1 MSRGLLPRQLP
12 LFLVR
17 LGRRSPVAVLGIA
30 LAAWLAA
37 GLLASQ
43 VEIETD
49 ILSLVPRDNTVV
61 DGFRTTI
68 ERFGSVDTLLVVVH
82 LGPDRPLAEAVEFA
96 DRMAATLREWEVI
109 DWVEYRVESSAEA
122 AVPLLDRA
130 ALFLDR
136 AQLDEVLASLDGE
149 GMDRTV
155 ARLRGQLMA
164 PQGVVTKELLKI
176 DPAGLLP
183 RILSRVRFGG
193 VGVRVDPQTG
203 CLIDPGQ
210 RFLLMMAKPTRPA
223 QDLEFDRALVDG
235 LEQRVAALSKA
246 WSVERR
252 GEPAP
257 RVEFTGGYVI
267 ALDDA
272 RLITSD
278 MVTGLVSS
286 LVGVMLLFLL
296 AFRSRAALVYAF
308 LPLVTGIALTFI
320 FGALALGRI
329 NSLTSAFGG
338 LVIGLGIDFVI
349 VLYARYVEERR
360 RGAGHGEAVD
370 AMGRHT
376 GVGVLLGA
384 VTTAA
389 TFYSFLVTDF
399 AGLWELGLLTG
410 TGILLLVATVYLLLP
425 ALLTLVEERRPRQ
438 LRPYLHSFG
447 SDHLCELSLRR
458 PLWTLAVAAGVTV
471 VLAFA
476 ARDLRWDDDFR
487 NMRSA
492 DNRAIELRDEVM
504 DAFDLRFSPMI
515 LRFDAATEA
524 EALARCREVLPAL
537 ERLVDDENL
546 AGIDTIA
553 GVIPPAEQQAAL
565 IARLERAAPELEGLK
580 TRFGS
585 SLRAHGLNPAAFEEG
600 IDHLV
605 TALQR
610 RQMLSLAD
618 LEGTPLARVIDRYVV
633 RTGDEVSAAIYLYPP
648 VEKWRQGAS
657 EEVLEVAEAHPGA
670 VLAGINL
677 ISAELRRIVWD
688 DAIKALALG
697 LVAVFVLM
705 WADLGGPVRALLALL
720 PLLIGM
726 VWMLGGM
733 ALLGFRLNFFN
744 IFVLTM
750 IVGIG
755 VDYGV
760 HLLHR
765 WHETGGDRAQV
776 GETAKAIAVA
786 SLTTIVGFGSLVL
799 SHFPGL
805 RSVGAAAILG
815 AVSTAVLGITL
826 LPALLSLKERP
837 HDR

>member
-17 LGRRSPVAVLGIA
+17 VGRRSPATVLGIA

-49 ILSLVPRDNTVV
+49 ILSLVPRDNKVV

-82 LGPDRPLAEAVEFA
+82 LEPDRPLAEAVEFA
-96 DRMAATLREWEVI
+96 DRMAAMLREWELI

-130 ALFLDR
+130 ALFLDP
-136 AQLDEVLASLDGE
+136 AQLDEVLASLEGE
-149 GMDRTV
+149 GLERTV

-210 RFLLMMAKPTRPA
+210 RFLLMMAKPIRPA

-235 LEQRVAALSKA
+235 LEQRVAALSAA
-246 WSVERR
+246 WMDEYR
-252 GEPAP
+252 GEPALQ
-257 RVEFTGGYVI
+257 VEFTGGYVVS
-267 ALDDA
+267 LDDA

-278 MVTGLVSS
+278 MVVGLVSS

-308 LPLVTGIALTFI
+308 VPLVTGIALTFI

-360 RGAGHGEAVD
+360 RGAGHQEAVD

-410 TGILLLVATVYLLLP
+410 TGILLLVATVYLVLP

-438 LRPYLHSFG
+438 HRPYLHSFG
-447 SDHLCELSLRR
+447 SDLLCQLSLRR
-458 PLWTLAVAAGVTV
+458 PLWTMAVAVAVTV
-471 VLAFA
+471 ALAFA
-476 ARDLRWDDDFR
+476 VRDLRWDDDFR
-487 NMRSA
+487 NMRSG

-504 DAFDLRFSPMI
+504 DAFELRFSPMI
-515 LRFDAATEA
+515 LRFDAATEE
-524 EALARCREVLPAL
+524 EALARCRAVLPAL
-537 ERLVDDENL
+537 ERLVDGENL

-553 GVIPPAEQQAAL
+553 GVIPPAEQQQAL
-565 IARLERAAPELEGLK
+565 IARLERAAPEIEGLK
-580 TRFGS
+580 VRFES
-585 SLRAHGLNPAAFEEG
+585 SLRAHGLNPTAFEEG

-605 TALQR
+605 EALER

-633 RTGDEVSAAIYLYPP
+633 RAGGEVSAAIYLYPP
-648 VEKWRQGAS
+648 VERWRQGAS
-657 EEVLEVAEAHPGA
+657 EELLELAEAHPGA

-697 LVAVFVLM
+697 LVVVFVLM

-720 PLLIGM
+720 PLLVGM

-733 ALLGFRLNFFN
+733 ALLGVRLNFFN

-765 WHETGGDRAQV
+765 WYETDGDHAQV

-799 SHFPGL
+799 SHYPGL

-815 AVSTAVLGITL
+815 AVSTAVLGITV
-826 LPALLSLKERP
+826 LPALLRMKERTNDP
-837 HDR
+837 

>member
-17 LGRRSPVAVLGIA
+17 VGRRSPATVLGIA

-49 ILSLVPRDNTVV
+49 ILSLVPRDNKVV

-82 LGPDRPLAEAVEFA
+82 LEPDRPLAEAVEFA
-96 DRMAATLREWEVI
+96 DRMAAMLREWELI

-130 ALFLDR
+130 ALFLDPV
-136 AQLDEVLASLDGE
+136 QLDEVLASLEGE
-149 GMDRTV
+149 GLERTV

-210 RFLLMMAKPTRPA
+210 RFLLMMAKPIRPA

-235 LEQRVAALSKA
+235 LEQRVAALSAA
-246 WSVERR
+246 WMDEYR
-252 GEPAP
+252 GEPALQ
-257 RVEFTGGYVI
+257 VEFTGGYVVS
-267 ALDDA
+267 LDDA

-278 MVTGLVSS
+278 MVVGLVSS

-308 LPLVTGIALTFI
+308 VPLVTGIALTFI

-360 RGAGHGEAVD
+360 RGAGHQEAVD

-410 TGILLLVATVYLLLP
+410 TGILLLVATVYLVLP

-438 LRPYLHSFG
+438 HRPYLHSFG
-447 SDHLCELSLRR
+447 SDLLCQLSLRR
-458 PLWTLAVAAGVTV
+458 PLWTMAVAVAVTV
-471 VLAFA
+471 ALAFA
-476 ARDLRWDDDFR
+476 VRDLRWDDDFR
-487 NMRSA
+487 NMRSG

-504 DAFDLRFSPMI
+504 DAFELRFSPMI
-515 LRFDAATEA
+515 LRFDAATEE
-524 EALARCREVLPAL
+524 EALARCRAVLPAL
-537 ERLVDDENL
+537 ERLVDGENL

-553 GVIPPAEQQAAL
+553 GVIPPAEQQQAL
-565 IARLERAAPELEGLK
+565 IARLERAAPEIEGLK
-580 TRFGS
+580 VRFES
-585 SLRAHGLNPAAFEEG
+585 SLRAHGLNPTAFEEG

-605 TALQR
+605 EALER

-633 RTGDEVSAAIYLYPP
+633 RAGGEVSAAIYLYPP
-648 VEKWRQGAS
+648 VERWRQGAS
-657 EEVLEVAEAHPGA
+657 EELLELAEAHPGA

-697 LVAVFVLM
+697 LVVVFVLM

-720 PLLIGM
+720 PLLVGM

-733 ALLGFRLNFFN
+733 ALLGVRLNFFN

-765 WHETGGDRAQV
+765 WYETDGDHAQV

-799 SHFPGL
+799 SHYPGL

-815 AVSTAVLGITL
+815 AVSTAVLGITV
-826 LPALLSLKERP
+826 LPALLRMKERTNDP
-837 HDR
+837 